1 MPRFN
6 VWHRRSSQTVILLF
20 TAMASKPALSAMTL
34 QDALRQATRHS
45 QALPAQNYSAEAAR
59 ERAIAA
65 DTLPDP
71 VLRLAVE
78 NVPVD
83 GPVRFSLDAERMTM
97 RSIGLSQ
104 TYTRAAKRDAKQERY
119 RQEEQVANARW
130 HAQLSNLQTETAKAW
145 LSLHF
150 QHQLLHWQEQRREQV
165 ARQSEAME
173 TAYRSGRASQHEW
186 WSVQSQLLQ
195 LDEQLLAQR
204 TQVENAEM
212 RLQRWIGVEQP
223 LVLADTMPNISALP
237 FDLQQ
242 LRLAVD
248 DYPEIIAM
256 NAQVQLSKAEAD
268 VAKADTQSDWSW
280 SVMYGIRDSDFG
292 DMLSVGVSIPLQW
305 NQENRQQRD
314 YAAKLSE
321 ANQRRAETEEKR
333 RLLLLDVQQKWNAWQ
348 SALARQKQYQQQLL
362 PLAESR
368 AEATQTAFASNR
380 ASMAAVFEARRAVL
394 DTHLNETSLAWQAA
408 LLWAELYFL
417 FPESEMVTAPIQ
429 SHAE

>member
-1 MPRFN
+1 MSRSIAR
-6 VWHRRSSQTVILLF
+6 HRRSIQAVMLLM
-20 TAMASKPALSAMTL
+20 TAIATTPALSAMTL
-34 QDALRQATRHS
+34 QEALRLAALHS
-45 QALPAQNYSAEAAR
+45 QALPAQHYSAEAAR

-65 DTLPDP
+65 GTLPDP

-83 GPVRFSLDAERMTM
+83 GPMRFSLDAERMTM
-97 RSIGLSQ
+97 RSIGVSQ
-104 TYTRAAKRDAKQERY
+104 TFTRAAKREARQQRY
-119 RQEEQVANARW
+119 QQEEQVANARW
-130 HAQLSNLQTETAKAW
+130 HWQLSNLQTETAKAW

-150 QHQLLHWQEQRREQV
+150 QRRLLHWQEQQREQ
-165 ARQSEAME
+165 AAHQSEAMK
-173 TAYRSGRASQHEW
+173 TAFGSGRATQQEW
-186 WSVQSQLLQ
+186 WAVQSQLLQ
-195 LDEQLLAQR
+195 LDEKLLAQR

-212 RLQRWIGVEQP
+212 RLQRWIGAEQS
-223 LVLADTMPNISALP
+223 LVLADAIPDISTLP

-248 DYPEIIAM
+248 EYPEIIAM
-256 NAQVQLSKAEAD
+256 NAQEQLSKAEAN
-268 VAKADTQSDWSW
+268 VAKAETQSDWSW
-280 SVMYGIRDSDFG
+280 SVMYGVRDSDFG
-292 DMLSVGVSIPLQW
+292 DMLSVGVSIPLQL

-348 SALARQKQYQQQLL
+348 SALARQQQYQEQLL

-368 AEATQTAFASNR
+368 AAATQTAFASNR
-380 ASMAAVFEARRAVL
+380 ASMAAVFDARRVVF
-394 DTHLNETSLAWQAA
+394 DTRITETNLAWQAA

-417 FPESEMVTAPIQ
+417 FPESEWAAAPFQ
-429 SHAE
+429 NNAE